1 MCSQCVGVSTIIA
14 KCLCEYVPSPLEYLN
29 THAPFWLCFLT
40 PISQLLEYY
49 YIKCHKSN
57 WNKSFFLFAFF
68 TSLALN
74 FLCLQ
79 IVKSWKKPGVK
90 IKFVQKCQGKEIQTT
105 KTTNTLSY
113 YTQREIIIIKTTKVT
128 SKIVCLFVT
137 YLVLLFLSLARCCVY
152 FFGEKSSRVVFSQP
166 LSN

>member
-1 MCSQCVGVSTIIA
+1 MCWRVSTIIA

-57 WNKSFFLFAFF
+57 WNKSFFSICFF
-68 TSLALN
+68 YVVGFEFSVPAN
-74 FLCLQ
+74 CE
-79 IVKSWKKPGVK
+79 IVKKKPGVK
-90 IKFVQKCQGKEIQTT
+90 IKFVQKCQGEEIQTT

-128 SKIVCLFVT
+128 SKIVCLFVA

-152 FFGEKSSRVVFSQP
+152 FFFEKNHLELFS
-166 LSN
+166 LSLAL

>member
-1 MCSQCVGVSTIIA
+1 MCWRVSTIIA

-57 WNKSFFLFAFF
+57 WNKFFSICFF

-90 IKFVQKCQGKEIQTT
+90 IKFVQKCQGEEIQTT

-128 SKIVCLFVT
+128 SKIVCLFVA
-137 YLVLLFLSLARCCVY
+137 YLVLLFLSLTRCCVY
-152 FFGEKSSRVVFSQP
+152 FFLEKNHLELFS
-166 LSN
+166 LSLAL

>member
-1 MCSQCVGVSTIIA
+1 MCWRVSTIIA

-57 WNKSFFLFAFF
+57 WNKFFSICFF
-68 TSLALN
+68 YVVGFEFSVPAN
-74 FLCLQ
+74 CE
-79 IVKSWKKPGVK
+79 IVKKKPGVK

-128 SKIVCLFVT
+128 SKNCLFVCS
-137 YLVLLFLSLARCCVY
+137 LFGLALSLSRSMLCLF

>member
-1 MCSQCVGVSTIIA
+1 MCWRVSTIIA

-57 WNKSFFLFAFF
+57 WNNSFFLFAFF

-90 IKFVQKCQGKEIQTT
+90 IKFVQKCQGEEIQTT

-113 YTQREIIIIKTTKVT
+113 YTQRQIIIIKTTKVT
-128 SKIVCLFVT
+128 SKNCVFVCSLFGLALSLSRSMLCLFFFWRKIISSC
-137 YLVLLFLSLARCCVY
+137 FLSASL
-152 FFGEKSSRVVFSQP
+152 
-166 LSN
+166 